1 MESLTLITIILPF
14 LGAFVT
20 GLPIVRDKFAKFATF
35 VALISS
41 VGVLLIALSWH
52 ANGRIPVTYDII
64 SFGHIVIWGITLDEV
79 STLIGFA
86 VVVLGFLICLYSCG
100 YLTEQNKEH
109 PHAGKPRFYAF
120 LLIFIGAMAGLVFS
134 STLIGQLFFFEIT
147 GACSWGLISY
157 YQTPKAKA
165 AAMKALILTHIGALG
180 LYFAAAYLFSQSGTF
195 SIATLATLSPDA
207 KICVLLGIM
216 LAAWGKSAQMPLQ
229 IWLPNAMEAPTPVS
243 AYLHAASMVKVGV
256 YIFARAVYSAG
267 EIPEIIGVIGLI
279 MAMITLIYG
288 FFMYLPQHDLKRL
301 LAYSTITQLAYI
313 FIGLSLAVFN
323 SKLAFIAAIVYIF
336 NHAFAKS
343 LFFLVAGA
351 LSYSTGTRLMP
362 RLQGIMRTMPLIG
375 TGFGIATLAI
385 AGVPPFNGFFSKFP
399 LFAAGFEVSQEY
411 AWVMPLIILA
421 LIESI
426 ATFVWLLY
434 KFGQCVI
441 GEPSQDVLEA
451 QALPKSM
458 AIVLIVLMVMS
469 VLSSAIAAW
478 WLS

>member
-1 MESLTLITIILPF
+1 MESLALMTIILPF
-14 LGAFVT
+14 IGAFIT
-20 GLPIVRDKFAKFATF
+20 GLPVVRNHFAKFAT
-35 VALISS
+35 A
-41 VGVLLIALSWH
+41 IALFSSLLVLFLALNWH
-52 ANGRIPVTYDII
+52 SNGRTPITYDMI
-64 SFGHIVIWGITLDEV
+64 SFGHMVIWGITLDEV

-86 VVVLGFLICLYSCG
+86 VVVLGFFIALYSCG
-100 YLTEQNKEH
+100 YLTRENKEH

-195 SIATLATLSPDA
+195 SLNALSALTPTG
-207 KICVLLGIM
+207 KICVLLGVMI
-216 LAAWGKSAQMPLQ
+216 AAWGKSAQMPLH

-267 EIPEIIGVIGLI
+267 DIPEVIGVVGLI

-288 FFMYLPQHDLKRL
+288 FLMYLPQDDLKRL

-313 FIGLSLAVFN
+313 FIALSLAVFD

-343 LFFLVAGA
+343 LFFLIAGA
-351 LSYSTGTRLMP
+351 LSYSTGTRLIS

-399 LFAAGFEVSQEY
+399 LFAAGFEVSQLHG
-411 AWVMPLIILA
+411 WIMPLIILA

-434 KFGQCVI
+434 RFGQCVI
-441 GEPSQDVLEA
+441 GEPSQEVIDA
-451 QALPKSM
+451 QPLPKSM
-458 AIVLIVLMVMS
+458 SFVLIVLMLMS
-469 VLSSAIAAW
+469 VFSSVIAAW
-478 WLS
+478 WLG